1 MRIVSPSLG
10 IVFTAALA
18 APAVATQVDPS
29 ELATARR
36 WADAKFLGRADHP
49 EQAPGFVVLAN
60 NDPVQRNARGG
71 KPMNLAGKLY
81 SRGLYC
87 HATSRVV
94 VHLPGPARSFQ
105 AVVGVDSNEQ
115 TSGGRGSVVF
125 AVIAGGKTLFRSP
138 LLREGMP
145 AVPVDVPLEGARE
158 LTLQVNDG
166 GDGISCDQ
174 SDWADARVTLQD
186 GREVWLGDLPEIDT
200 ERTFSTTPPFAFSY
214 DREPSA
220 ELLRTWPLVRKS
232 TDLGDHRTR
241 HELTWTAPD
250 GLKVQYVGVVYHDFP
265 TVEWTAWFR
274 NTGKTDSKRLEDV
287 QALDEKVVRGPGE
300 FVLHSYEGSTCVAT
314 DYRPHDEPLTD
325 RGFVF
330 RSRAGRSCD
339 PWLPYFNLE
348 FGGEGLILAVG
359 WPGQWKATFG
369 GADRW
374 LRIRAGQE
382 STKLVLHPGESIRTP
397 LMALQFYQGDAVR
410 AQNIWRRWMLAHNLP
425 RPGGKLPPPE
435 IAACSSHQFGE
446 MIHADE
452 ASQILFIDRY
462 LAEGIK
468 LDYWWMDA
476 GWYRNRDGWPDVGTW
491 EVDPAR
497 FPRGL
502 RAITDHAHSR
512 GVKSIVWFEP
522 ERVSGGTWIATE
534 HPEWVIGGK
543 KGGLLN
549 LGDDAARAWLT
560 GHVDGLLKS
569 QGIDLYRQDFNID
582 PLSFWRRNDKG
593 YGRDGLTENRH
604 VAGYLAYWDELRK
617 RHPDMLIDSCASGG
631 RRNDLET
638 LRRAV
643 PLLRSDYI
651 LEPVGQQLHHYGIA
665 SWMPYH
671 GTGVNSGDPYE
682 FRSQMGP
689 HLTACYDVRRSDLP
703 YDRIRSLYRQWLE
716 VKDLFLADY
725 YPLTAYDTSES
736 AWMGWQYD
744 APEAGRGMVQ
754 MFRRSKSPF
763 EAGRFPL
770 RGLDPQASYVI
781 RDLDAP
787 KQEQVRTGR
796 ELLDRGLSVT
806 IGAPRGAVVIV
817 YQKK

>member
-1 MRIVSPSLG
+1 MRISFRLLG
-10 IVFTAALA
+10 VILASTLPTLA
-18 APAVATQVDPS
+18 ARATKVQPE
-29 ELATARR
+29 ELTTACR
-36 WADAKFLGRADHP
+36 WADAKFLGHVDHP
-49 EQAPGFVVLAN
+49 ELAPGYLVLAN

-71 KPMNLAGKLY
+71 KPMNLAGKRY
-81 SRGLYC
+81 TRGLYC
-87 HATSRVV
+87 HATSKVV
-94 VHLPGPARSFQ
+94 VHLPGPGQTFR

-125 AVIAGGKTLFRSP
+125 SVEAGGRSLWKSP

-145 AVPVDVPLEGARE
+145 AATVEVATGGSRDITLRVD
-158 LTLQVNDG
+158 DG

-174 SDWADARVTLQD
+174 ADWADARVTLQD
-186 GREVWLGDLPEIDT
+186 GREVWLGDLPEIDP
-200 ERTFSTTPPFAFSY
+200 RRAFSTTPPFAFTY
-214 DREPSA
+214 GRQPSA
-220 ELLRTWPLVRKS
+220 ELLRAWPLVRKS
-232 TDLGDHRTR
+232 TDLGNHRTR

-250 GLKVQYVGVVYHDFP
+250 GLEVRCVGVVYDDFP

-274 NTGKTDSKRLEDV
+274 NTGKTDSKRLDDV
-287 QALDEKVVRGPGE
+287 QALDEKVVRGPGQ
-300 FVLHSYEGSTCVAT
+300 FVLHSYDGSTCMAT
-314 DYRPHDEPLTD
+314 DYRPHDETLTD
-325 RGFVF
+325 QGFVF
-330 RSRAGRSCD
+330 QPRAGRPCD

-348 FGGEGLILAVG
+348 FGGEGLIVAVG

-374 LRIRAGQE
+374 VRIRAGQA
-382 STKLVLHPGESIRTP
+382 STNLVLRPRESIRTP
-397 LMALQFYQGDAVR
+397 LMALQFYQGDPVR
-410 AQNIWRRWMLAHNLP
+410 AQNVWRRWMLAHNLP
-425 RPGGKLPPPE
+425 RPGGKLPPAD

-446 MIHADE
+446 MILADE
-452 ASQILFIDRY
+452 ASQVFFIDRY
-462 LAEGIK
+462 LAEKIK

-476 GWYRNRDGWPDVGTW
+476 GWYKNRGGWPDVGTW

-522 ERVSGGTWIATE
+522 ERVSGGTWIAST
-534 HPEWVIGGK
+534 HPEWVLGGK
-543 KGGLLN
+543 EGGLLN
-549 LGDDAARAWLT
+549 LGNDSARAWLT
-560 GHVDGLLKS
+560 EHVDGLLKS

-582 PLSFWRRNDKG
+582 PLSFWKQADAADRQ
-593 YGRDGLTENRH
+593 GLTENRH
-604 VAGYLAYWDELRK
+604 VVGYLAYWDELRK

-665 SWMPYH
+665 SWMPFH
-671 GTGVNSGDPYE
+671 GTGVNSGNAYE

-703 YDRIRSLYRQWLE
+703 YDQIRRLYRQWLE
-716 VKDLFLADY
+716 IKDLFFGDY
-725 YPLTAYDTSES
+725 YPLTPYDTSES

-744 APEAGRGMVQ
+744 VPETCQGMVQ
-754 MFRRSKSPF
+754 MFRRAQSPF
-763 EAGRFPL
+763 EVGRFPL
-770 RGLDPQASYVI
+770 RGLDPQASYVV

-787 KQEQVRTGR
+787 REVVLSGT
-796 ELLDRGLSVT
+796 ELLEKGLPVAIT
-806 IGAPRGAVVIV
+806 ERRGAVVIT
-817 YQKK
+817 YRKK